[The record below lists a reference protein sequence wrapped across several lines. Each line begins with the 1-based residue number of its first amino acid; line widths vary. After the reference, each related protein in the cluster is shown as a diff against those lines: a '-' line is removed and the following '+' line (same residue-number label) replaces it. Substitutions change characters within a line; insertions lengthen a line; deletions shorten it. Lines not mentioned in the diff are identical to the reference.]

1 MIVSIPELYWW
12 CCALT
17 TMRLSL
23 WFVLILA
30 FSVGMCCALAVR
42 FLYFEAMPVVVQASE
57 PTTRILVAT
66 RTIPSGIEITA
77 DFVSFQEVPISEVP
91 PGVLTSFSQV
101 YRRQPAFPIPVGC
114 PICEDLLLPRA
125 TITPQTAF
133 VPTGNQIVALDITH
147 VRQGNRVFLP
157 REPLSAVLSDDQR
170 IDIRV
175 VPPEAQGRLAEKR
188 NEVLR
193 TFAAQDIR
201 NSGELI
207 LENVPIHKI
216 QRQSVANHAGSVRD
230 ALELMLDKNDA
241 ARLTAAARR
250 GQLRIFVRQDEVSPL
265 QLSDI
270 FDIADSACAD
280 SACSDSADAS
290 VQTLPDSLP
299 SDSLPLDSVSLVQS
313 LSLDIPNTE
322 HSSPTTELGSATQ
335 LESLVEPPAETPVEH
350 VQRIA
355 PVPADVVDPVL
366 LYTPAVAILPLANVE
381 DNLQEEYAQEGHAQ
395 NVEQPSDSLAIF
407 APLESPIREVDFI
420 RNDGMIVFGMSF
432 RSVDSASI
440 DPATDT
446 TVEQTPT
453 QVSPLMDEP
462 GQGALARPSLEL
474 AIGSPRITNTIQF
487 LPPGSIPPGSIIV
500 PVKEDS
506 QEQERMLQ
514 VEAESAIMPIMSPI
528 MPSAMPI
535 LITTQDRTPA
545 RVPGYSPFERR
556 IYTVLPEGE
565 EWKLQAPQQLTR
577 GSDSGTPNEMR

>member
-1 MIVSIPELYWW
+1 
-12 CCALT
+12 
-17 TMRLSL
+17 MRLSL
-23 WFVLILA
+23 WFILILA
-30 FSVGMCCALAVR
+30 FSVGMCCAFAVR
-42 FLYFEAMPVVVQASE
+42 FLYFEAMPVVAQVSE
-57 PTTRILVAT
+57 PTTKILVAT

-77 DFVSFQEVPISEVP
+77 DFVAFQAVPISEVP
-91 PGVLTSFSQV
+91 PGVFTCFAQV
-101 YRRQPAFPIPVGC
+101 YLRQPAFPIPVGC